1 MSQGVECEGGPG
13 AAFLP
18 RCGGDQIGEAR
29 FLHQKREL
37 AGNATSG
44 SDGLASEF
52 WEDEFRIRT
61 LLDFLNEPLFEF
73 GMNGD
78 LDEPLRFALPE
89 ADGFSLHVH
98 GGPFQIGKI
107 SCPASGVES
116 GEDQAPAVP
125 NWRP

>member
-1 MSQGVECEGGPG
+1 MECKRRPG

-18 RCGGDQIGEAR
+18 RFGGDQIGEAR
-29 FLHQKREL
+29 LFHQEGEL
-37 AGNATSG
+37 AGNAASG
-44 SDGLASEF
+44 ANRFAGEF
-52 WEDEFRIRT
+52 WEDEFRIRA
-61 LLDFLNEPLFEF
+61 LLDFLDEPLFEF
-73 GMNGD
+73 GMDGD